1 MKHEEITAMMD
12 EGPVADFLLNKLQF
26 PKGCK
31 WGILQE
37 HQLHDLLTIALGGPV
52 EREAWIQGAMSF
64 AEWYNE
70 NEDDLIYG
78 TDIIKWQSTL
88 LKSPPSPA
96 EPRICEQDAL
106 KAVMNV
112 LINMIAE
119 HGEVPAAAA
128 VHIMKTLQDD
138 SMRPI
143 IEAVFALPTTTE
155 TGD

>member
-1 MKHEEITAMMD
+1 MNARIVIPNESAKVLRDH
-12 EGPVADFLLNKLQF
+12 LNKN
-26 PKGCK
+26 
-31 WGILQE
+31 
-37 HQLHDLLTIALGGPV
+37 
-52 EREAWIQGAMSF
+52 
-64 AEWYNE
+64 Y
-70 NEDDLIYG
+70 
-78 TDIIKWQSTL
+78 
-88 LKSPPSPA
+88 PSPA

-155 TGD
+155 TGEKE